1 MIAALP
7 QTEAVDLFNR
17 FFGVD
22 ARAQAAVWDRLAWE
36 QAAWRLRQL
45 DRRLASDFVTKVSLA
60 GVLLRLGRRAEAV
73 DALSAAHALRRR
85 ELVPAQSLLA
95 ILFATLGRMDAARQ
109 VLDEIIADP
118 ALRVQ
123 APAVNNA
130 AYLAFLSGD
139 VAYLTELTRLSEG
152 HDDGH
157 VPLILL
163 DVIQASGLA
172 DQLKGHQAI
181 VRAVI
186 GPAQC
191 WIDITIIDD
200 GDWPPMVALL
210 SFLQA
215 DPKTRR
221 SLERDLVDRLAD
233 FYEASGKPPGAYIPY
248 FGTHLIPLPECE
260 AVAI

>member
-7 QTEAVDLFNR
+7 RTEAAGLFNR

-22 ARAQAAVWDRLAWE
+22 AWAQAAVWDHLAWE
-36 QAAWRLRQL
+36 QAAWRLRRL
-45 DRRLASDFVTKVSLA
+45 DRRLPNDFVTKVSLA
-60 GVLLRLGRRAEAV
+60 GVMLRLGRRAEAD

-95 ILFATLGRMDAARQ
+95 ILVATLGRMDQARQ

-118 ALRVQ
+118 TLRVQ

-130 AYLAFLSGD
+130 AHLAFLSGD
-139 VAYLTELTRLSEG
+139 VAYLTELARLSEG

-172 DQLKGHQAI
+172 DRLEGHQDI

-191 WIDITIIDD
+191 WIDINIIDD
-200 GDWPPMVALL
+200 GDWPPMIALL

-215 DPKTRR
+215 DPRARR
-221 SLERDLVDRLAD
+221 RLKRDLVDRLSD
-233 FYEASGKPPGAYIPY
+233 FYEASGKLPGAYIPHL
-248 FGTHLIPLPECE
+248 GARLIPLPECE
-260 AVAI
+260 AAA